1 MISPKFCNAYESFRQ
16 INFTVAICW
25 AAGKGLGLLL
35 VDLVLTQVKK
45 EQAKRASLRFTEKKM
60 QGLLESLRRV
70 FKKLNVQ
77 QSEHFLEFLQN
88 LLF

>member
-1 MISPKFCNAYESFRQ
+1 M
-16 INFTVAICW
+16 AIRW

-70 FKKLNVQ
+70 LKKVNVQ

>member
-1 MISPKFCNAYESFRQ
+1 M
-16 INFTVAICW
+16 AIRW
-25 AAGKGLGLLL
+25 AARKGLGLLL

-70 FKKLNVQ
+70 LKKVNVQ